1 MLSLTRKTDYAL
13 VALTAIASEGR
24 EGPISARKLSE
35 SKGIPLP
42 VLMNVL
48 HHLLHSGLV
57 QSIRGA
63 HGGYFLAREPAAISL
78 ADIIRSLEGDIRMTL
93 CCGLAGTGSSAVANP
108 ELGVVAVETG
118 GEELSS
124 CDMERH
130 CWLRRPLQRINDRL
144 TQFLEQISLE
154 QICQDA
160 TASMVDLNMGESA
173 APLSIHS
180 GGADHGRRAAGEEG
194 LAIGITG

>member
-63 HGGYFLAREPAAISL
+63 HGGYLLAREPAEISL
-78 ADIIRSLEGDIRMTL
+78 ADIIRALEGDIRMTL
-93 CCGLAGTGSSAVANP
+93 CCGLAGAGPAAVANP
-108 ELGVVAVETG
+108 EPGVIAAETG
-118 GEELSS
+118 SEELSG

-144 TQFLEQISLE
+144 TRFLEQISLE

-160 TASMVDLNMGESA
+160 TASMVDLNLGESA

-180 GGADHGRRAAGEEG
+180 
-194 LAIGITG
+194 